1 MAPPLETA
9 AQPPV
14 LAPVAIARTV
24 ADLRTAIAAW
34 RAAGETVGLVPT
46 MGALHAAHMAL
57 VQATQAVCDR
67 TIVTIFVNP
76 AQFGP
81 DEDFGSY
88 PRREA
93 RDMAMLEAARVD
105 LLFAPPVAEIY
116 PDGFATTV
124 AVSGVSEGLC
134 GDRRPGHFD
143 GVATVVAKLLL
154 QSLPDVAVFG
164 EKDYQQ
170 LLVIK
175 RLVRDLDIPVRILPL
190 ATVREA
196 DGLAI
201 SSRNVHLSAGE
212 RAIAPRL
219 YAVLAET
226 AGQIAQGAPPNEA
239 VATGLE
245 ALRAA
250 GFTNVEY
257 LEARDSDTLAAADDR
272 TRPLRV
278 LAAAWLGETRLI
290 DNVPV
295 P

>member
-1 MAPPLETA
+1 MAEPATAPL
-9 AQPPV
+9 
-14 LAPVAIARTV
+14 AIARSV
-24 ADLRTAIAAW
+24 AGLRAAIAGW

-57 VQATQAVCDR
+57 VQAAQAACGR
-67 TIVTIFVNP
+67 TVATIFVNP

-81 DEDFGSY
+81 DEDFASY

-93 RDMAMLEAARVD
+93 RDIAMLEAAHVD

-124 AVSGVSEGLC
+124 AVAGVSEGLC
-134 GDRRPGHFD
+134 GDHRPGHFD
-143 GVATVVAKLLL
+143 GVATVVTKLLL

-170 LLVIK
+170 LQVIK
-175 RLVRDLDIPVRILPL
+175 RLVRDLDIPVRVVPL
-190 ATVREA
+190 ATVREG

-201 SSRNVHLSAGE
+201 SSRNVRLSAEE

-219 YAVLAET
+219 YAVLSET
-226 AGQIAQGAPPNEA
+226 AGRIAAGAPPAEA
-239 VATGLE
+239 VAAGLD

-257 LEARDSDTLAAADDR
+257 LEARDGETLKVAADR
-272 TRPLRV
+272 SRPLRV
-278 LAAAWLGETRLI
+278 LAAVWLGDTRLI
-290 DNVPV
+290 DNVAV
-295 P
+295 T

>member
-1 MAPPLETA
+1 MAEPA
-9 AQPPV
+9 A
-14 LAPVAIARTV
+14 APVAIARSV
-24 ADLRTAIAAW
+24 ADLRAAIAAW

-46 MGALHAAHMAL
+46 MGALHSAHMAL
-57 VQATQAVCDR
+57 VEEAQKACDR
-67 TIVTIFVNP
+67 TVVTIFVNP

-81 DEDFGSY
+81 DEDFASY

-93 RDMAMLEAARVD
+93 RDIAMLEAAHVD
-105 LLFAPPVAEIY
+105 LLFAPPVAEVY

-124 AVSGVSEGLC
+124 AVTGVSEGLC
-134 GDRRPGHFD
+134 GDHRPGHFD

-170 LLVIK
+170 LQVIK

-190 ATVREA
+190 ATVREP

-201 SSRNVHLSAGE
+201 SSRNVHLSAEE

-219 YAVLAET
+219 YAVLTET
-226 AGQIAQGAPPNEA
+226 AERIAGGAPPAEA
-239 VATGLE
+239 VAAGLE
-245 ALRAA
+245 ALRTA

-257 LEARDSDTLAAADDR
+257 LEARDAETLKVAADGN
-272 TRPLRV
+272 RPQRV

>member
-1 MAPPLETA
+1 MAEPATAPL
-9 AQPPV
+9 
-14 LAPVAIARTV
+14 AIARSV
-24 ADLRTAIAAW
+24 AGLRAAIAGW

-57 VQATQAVCDR
+57 VRAAQAACGR
-67 TIVTIFVNP
+67 TVATIFVNP

-81 DEDFGSY
+81 DEDFASY

-93 RDMAMLEAARVD
+93 RDIAMLEAAHVD

-124 AVSGVSEGLC
+124 AVAGVSEGLC
-134 GDRRPGHFD
+134 GDHRPGHFD
-143 GVATVVAKLLL
+143 GVATVVTKLLL

-170 LLVIK
+170 LQVIK
-175 RLVRDLDIPVRILPL
+175 RLVRDLDIPVRVVPL
-190 ATVREA
+190 ATVREG

-201 SSRNVHLSAGE
+201 SSRNVRLSAEE

-219 YAVLAET
+219 YAVLSET
-226 AGQIAQGAPPNEA
+226 AGRIAAGAPPAEA
-239 VATGLE
+239 VAAGLD

-257 LEARDSDTLAAADDR
+257 LEARDGETLKVAADR
-272 TRPLRV
+272 SRPLRV
-278 LAAAWLGETRLI
+278 LAAVWLGDTRLI
-290 DNVPV
+290 DNVAV
-295 P
+295 T

>member
-1 MAPPLETA
+1 MTPSAGPDAPAL
-9 AQPPV
+9 PV
-14 LAPVAIARTV
+14 ARTV
-24 ADLRTAIAAW
+24 ADLRQTIAAW

-57 VQATQAVCDR
+57 VQTAQGACDR
-67 TIVTIFVNP
+67 VVATIFVNP

-88 PRREA
+88 PRREMN
-93 RDMAMLEAARVD
+93 DIEMLRAAGVD
-105 LLFAPPVAEIY
+105 LLFAPPVTEIY

-124 AVSGVSEGLC
+124 AVAGVSEGLC
-134 GDRRPGHFD
+134 GDHRPGHFD

-175 RLVRDLDIPVRILPL
+175 RLVRDLDIPVSIQPV
-190 ATVREA
+190 ATVRET
-196 DGLAI
+196 DGLAV
-201 SSRNVHLSAGE
+201 SSRNINLSPEE

-219 YAVLAET
+219 YAVLTET
-226 AGQIAQGAPPNEA
+226 AGQIAAGTPPAEA
-239 VATGLE
+239 VAASLG
-245 ALRAA
+245 ALNSA
-250 GFTNVEY
+250 GFTKVDY
-257 LEARDSDTLAAADDR
+257 LAARDAETLAVVMDN
-272 TRPLRV
+272 TQPLRV